1 MWTAVI
7 AGAAAGLASVPHCT
21 AMCGP
26 LAAYACS
33 GRPGA
38 SGQGRYQLGRFLS
51 YSVLGGIAG
60 AVGGATAV
68 SLPSAWGS
76 ALLSWSLALGL
87 GLAALGL
94 WRRPNQP
101 LVPLQRKEE
110 ATDESRASIA
120 LRALG
125 RHPFFVGLGTALLP
139 CGALAA
145 AVLIAASTGAP
156 ALGALSM
163 LAFAIVSG
171 IGLVGAAWVFER
183 FSSRPRPATSRVLAV
198 VLALGAVMFVI
209 RPVHAL
215 RHGEPAA
222 CHDAAGAEPADHE
235 THHDHPAHP
244 HAP

>member
-33 GRPGA
+33 GRPGP
-38 SGQGRYQLGRFLS
+38 SSQGRYQLGRFLS
-51 YSVLGGIAG
+51 YSVLGAIAG

-68 SLPSAWGS
+68 SLPGPWGG

-87 GLAALGL
+87 GLAAFRL
-94 WRRPNQP
+94 WRRPDQP
-101 LVPLQRKEE
+101 LVSLRTKEE
-110 ATDESRASIA
+110 ATSEPAGSRA
-120 LRALG
+120 LQALG

-145 AVLIAASTGAP
+145 AVLIAASTGA
-156 ALGALSM
+156 AMLGALSM
-163 LAFAIVSG
+163 LAFAVVSG
-171 IGLVGAAWVFER
+171 IGLVGAAWLFER
-183 FSSRPRPATSRVLAV
+183 FARRPRPATARILAV

-215 RHGEPAA
+215 RHDDTAS
-222 CHDAAGAEPADHE
+222 C
-235 THHDHPAHP
+235 
-244 HAP
+244 HAPAEDAGDAHEQHHHAP

>member
-38 SGQGRYQLGRFLS
+38 VGQSRYQLGRFIS
-51 YSVLGGIAG
+51 YSVLGAIAG
-60 AVGGATAV
+60 TIGGATAV
-68 SLPSAWGS
+68 SLPQAWGS

-87 GLAALGL
+87 GLAALRL
-94 WRRPNQP
+94 WRRPRQP
-101 LVPLQRKEE
+101 LVTLRTRQDDP
-110 ATDESRASIA
+110 TPSFGSRV
-120 LRALG
+120 LGGLG

-145 AVLIAASTGAP
+145 AVLIAASTGST
-156 ALGALSM
+156 ALGSLSM
-163 LAFAIVSG
+163 LAFAVVSG
-171 IGLVGAAWVFER
+171 VGLVGATWVFER
-183 FSSRPRPATSRVLAV
+183 FARRPSPATSRVLAV
-198 VLALGAVMFVI
+198 VLALGSILFVI

-215 RHGEPAA
+215 RTGDTSS
-222 CHDAAGAEPADHE
+222 CHAP
-235 THHDHPAHP
+235 THDHHSHSP
-244 HAP
+244 

>member
-38 SGQGRYQLGRFLS
+38 SGQGRYQLGRFVS
-51 YSVLGGIAG
+51 YSVLGAIAG
-60 AVGGATAV
+60 TVGGATAV
-68 SLPSAWGS
+68 SLPHAWGS

-87 GLAALGL
+87 GLVALRL

-101 LVPLQRKEE
+101 LVTLRTKQDDP
-110 ATDESRASIA
+110 TPSFGSRV
-120 LRALG
+120 LGGLG

-145 AVLIAASTGAP
+145 AVLIAASTGSTTV
-156 ALGALSM
+156 GSLSM
-163 LAFAIVSG
+163 LAFAVVSG
-171 IGLVGAAWVFER
+171 VGLVGATWMFER
-183 FSSRPRPATSRVLAV
+183 FARRPNLATSRILAV
-198 VLALGAVMFVI
+198 VLALGSVLFVI

-215 RHGEPAA
+215 RTGDTSSCHAPA
-222 CHDAAGAEPADHE
+222 HDHADHE
-235 THHDHPAHP
+235 THHQHPLSQ
-244 HAP
+244 